1 MDRQQAKKLLCE
13 SAGAKAA
20 LDQEESKNSKI
31 TAAGIGAPLCPEDA
45 EGLPDTI
52 GTEVRSG
59 QREEQRKRTAQNKIT
74 DIAQR
79 RGRRIKSA
87 CPLF

>member
-1 MDRQQAKKLLCE
+1 MDRQQTQELLCE

-31 TAAGIGAPLCPEDA
+31 TAAGVGAPLRPEDV

-52 GTEVRSG
+52 GSEVRSG
-59 QREEQRKRTAQNKIT
+59 QREERSKRTAQNKIA
-74 DIAQR
+74 DIA
-79 RGRRIKSA
+79 
-87 CPLF
+87 